1 MELGL
6 RVRTRDRDRST
17 WSEKGTAGSAMP
29 ARVSWTK
36 VETALE
42 ASTVSAPRSEAQLIG
57 MSTCRSAYLVRVTVR
72 VRVRVRVRVTSN
84 AHALEDAGAARR

>member
-1 MELGL
+1 
-6 RVRTRDRDRST
+6 
-17 WSEKGTAGSAMP
+17 MP